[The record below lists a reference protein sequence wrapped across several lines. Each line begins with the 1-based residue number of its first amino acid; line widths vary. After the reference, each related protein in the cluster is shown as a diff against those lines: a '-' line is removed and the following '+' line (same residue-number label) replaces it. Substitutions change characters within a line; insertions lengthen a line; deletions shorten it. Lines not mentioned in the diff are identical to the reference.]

1 MSIDEGR
8 LPACMTALVIFII
21 LRAFYTACEH
31 ALIEVNDSKVKSL
44 AERDKKYR
52 KLLDMISKPQKIRVA
67 FSSHRAVSSIIIS
80 FLTVMSFG
88 MPLENILEKYINHT
102 VSAVLSLFLLIIAL
116 GIILVVFTDILPKKF
131 AEYHADKF
139 ALMCLK
145 PVSLLKIFYFPFSCI
160 TSGISWA
167 ICRIFGL
174 SSDSSKDSVT
184 EEEILMMVE
193 AGNETG
199 LIEESQCEMINNIL
213 EFDDS
218 VVSDV
223 MTHRKDLTAVDVDS
237 KIGDVVYLAIN
248 EGYSRIPVY
257 EKTVDNIIGILNVK
271 DLLCLVGCENS
282 EDFNIRQFMRKPEF
296 VPENARC
303 NDVLEEMTRKKSQ
316 MMIIS
321 DEYGGTLG
329 IVTMEDLLEEIVG
342 NIQDEYDDDEVD
354 ISEIDKGIFIID
366 GSADPEDIFPQLGIE
381 IPDDNNYDTMSAF
394 FVDRFGRVPNSDEKA
409 EFQYND
415 VIFKVLL
422 VEDNWVKK
430 LKAIVPEKEQA
441 DSNEKN

>member
-8 LPACMTALVIFII
+8 LPACIIALAVFII

-44 AERDKKYR
+44 AERDKKYQ
-52 KLLDMISKPQKIRVA
+52 KLLDVITRPQKTRVA
-67 FSSHRAVSSIIIS
+67 FSSHRAISSIIIS
-80 FLTVMSFG
+80 FLTFMSFE
-88 MPLENILEKYINHT
+88 MPLENILEKYMNHV
-102 VSAVLSLFLLIIAL
+102 VSSVLSLLALIILL
-116 GIILVVFTDILPKKF
+116 GVVLVVFTDILPKKF
-131 AEYHADKF
+131 AERHADKF
-139 ALMCLK
+139 ALMCVK
-145 PVSLLKIFYFPFSCI
+145 PVAVLRIIYFPFSCI
-160 TSGISWA
+160 TAGISWA
-167 ICRIFGL
+167 ICRMFGL
-174 SSDSSKDSVT
+174 SADSAKDSVT

-199 LIEESQCEMINNIL
+199 LIEESQREMINNIF

-223 MTHRKDLTAVDVDS
+223 MTHRKDLAAIDVDS

-257 EKTVDNIIGILNVK
+257 EKTVDNIVGILNVK

-303 NDVLEEMTRKKSQ
+303 NDVLEEMTRKKTQ

-342 NIQDEYDDDEVD
+342 NIQDEYDDDEAD
-354 ISEIDKGIFIID
+354 ISEIDSGIFIIN
-366 GSADPEDIFPQLGIE
+366 GSADPEDIFPKLGIE

-394 FVDRFGRVPNSDEKA
+394 FVDRFGRVPNTDEKA
-409 EFQYND
+409 EFKYND
-415 VIFKVLL
+415 VIFRVLL
-422 VEDNWVKK
+422 VEDNWVRK
-430 LKAIVPEKEQA
+430 LKAIVTEKEQV
-441 DSNEKN
+441 NG